1 MWRSEN
7 TWGAFS
13 LADHTSPGAQE
24 TFTVSRLP
32 LVFSNSFFEQEDE
45 RALLLLKFL
54 LAYSLHSVYK
64 QAVAQGF
71 SLVRQESLV
80 VMLWGFLPK
89 RGLEA
94 ARVPPRGALMKI
106 LRCNL
111 IVKYMVIEHGDGEPR
126 LLLVQ

>member
-1 MWRSEN
+1 M
-7 TWGAFS
+7 
-13 LADHTSPGAQE
+13 
-24 TFTVSRLP
+24 SRLP

-45 RALLLLKFL
+45 GALLLLKFL

-64 QAVAQGF
+64 QVVAQGF

-89 RGLEA
+89 RSLEA

-106 LRCNL
+106 LRRNL

-126 LLLVQ
+126 LLLVH